1 MKKEK
6 TKDRKY
12 MKTTIHNLRRAGML
26 CVSLALMALTLGS
39 CASDIE
45 NIQPSSPDKESGQT
59 KYPTTTIRMYIG
71 TPDMD
76 GETQKIVNELASNA
90 KTRGT
95 LTRALTLDGNG
106 KVEADQDFVATC
118 YIINERTQQLGKFT
132 YKWRTKRS
140 DSNYLLLDDPNG
152 EGKPQNITVQ
162 WIKGAATNNI
172 SGNDWKVCAVAG
184 GTEKEVGGGANG
196 TMRHAVNFQPQ
207 MVRDN
212 SPETKQG
219 GNVRMANNNEPI
231 AFISNSKP
239 VTMRN
244 GAPFARFRFKMPG
257 TLVKIKVKRDDNVS
271 KSHDYFLKTNALHPM
286 GVFCPITDKGE
297 LKAGDI
303 STWWEST
310 CPVIVRN
317 FNNNDNYILHLNG
330 KADEAIH
337 LTEGGAEYDVW
348 YMWGMPTDK
357 TGVETMMG
365 SWTGGYILK
374 QAKKANAQ
382 GPFISKHI
390 FKNDGGKM
398 RTLTANVNDSEPYP
412 AFNFLNFLS
421 RAAKHNVAAPKT
433 WWDNDLVIPGDKW
446 PDDSHDWRKKNGS
459 VWYTWEE
466 AMQHKRVMPE
476 DNVWHTPSLTE
487 LTTLF
492 PFPAEYGKWKDQGK
506 DVCVCPGKERTFQNE
521 NDLYLEWMTLYAE
534 IEESNGY
541 LFVRDLIPDNGG
553 DLAAE
558 QMKDLN
564 TQGFFSNFYTTED
577 GKTTYAIR
585 FFRSSKYG
593 DRLCCAYKW
602 ETRNWPNRQDTNE
615 NQLVVTSRWIGNA
628 PLKVSDI
635 MSDAWWNG
643 EDSKFNVQVKLPLQG
658 ESTKGLR
665 LLPTNWHNG
674 MMLVAANTYQGKG
687 SANTGHF
694 CRSFSNW
701 KSGTFQRKNY
711 WGTAFIH
718 PFTNLMMCNEK
729 GKWGEQ
735 YNEEGSGHGSGKNWP
750 RPKTGWHANPR

>member
-1 MKKEK
+1 
-6 TKDRKY
+6 
-12 MKTTIHNLRRAGML
+12 
-26 CVSLALMALTLGS
+26 
-39 CASDIE
+39 
-45 NIQPSSPDKESGQT
+45 
-59 KYPTTTIRMYIG
+59 
-71 TPDMD
+71 
-76 GETQKIVNELASNA
+76 
-90 KTRGT
+90 
-95 LTRALTLDGNG
+95 
-106 KVEADQDFVATC
+106 
-118 YIINERTQQLGKFT
+118 
-132 YKWRTKRS
+132 
-140 DSNYLLLDDPNG
+140 
-152 EGKPQNITVQ
+152 
-162 WIKGAATNNI
+162 
-172 SGNDWKVCAVAG
+172 
-184 GTEKEVGGGANG
+184 
-196 TMRHAVNFQPQ
+196 
-207 MVRDN
+207 
-212 SPETKQG
+212 
-219 GNVRMANNNEPI
+219 
-231 AFISNSKP
+231 
-239 VTMRN
+239 
-244 GAPFARFRFKMPG
+244 
-257 TLVKIKVKRDDNVS
+257 
-271 KSHDYFLKTNALHPM
+271 
-286 GVFCPITDKGE
+286 
-297 LKAGDI
+297 
-303 STWWEST
+303 
-310 CPVIVRN
+310 
-317 FNNNDNYILHLNG
+317 
-330 KADEAIH
+330 
-337 LTEGGAEYDVW
+337 
-348 YMWGMPTDK
+348 MWGMPTDK

>member
-1 MKKEK
+1 
-6 TKDRKY
+6 

-45 NIQPSSPDKESGQT
+45 NIQPSSPDKEQGQT

-71 TPDMD
+71 DMQMD
-76 GETQKIVNELASNA
+76 GETQKIVRELASNA

-95 LTRALTLDGNG
+95 LTRAITLDGNG
-106 KVEADQDFVATC
+106 KVEAGQDFIATC
-118 YIINERTQQLGKFT
+118 YIMNERTQQLGKFT
-132 YKWRTKRS
+132 YKWKTKRS
-140 DSNYLLLDDPNG
+140 KNNYLLLEDPNG
-152 EGKPQNITVQ
+152 KGKTQNITVQ
-162 WIKGAATNNI
+162 WIKGAATNDI
-172 SGNDWKVCAVAG
+172 SGNGWKACAVAG

-196 TMRHAVNFQPQ
+196 TTRHAVNFQPQ
-207 MVRDN
+207 MVPDD

-286 GVFCPITDKGE
+286 GVFCPITAKGE

-337 LTEGGAEYDVW
+337 LIEGGAEYDVW

-374 QAKKANAQ
+374 QAKKANAR

-390 FKNDGGKM
+390 FKNDGGKI

-421 RAAKHNVAAPKT
+421 RAAKHNIAAPKT

-446 PDDSHDWRKKNGS
+446 PDDSKDWRTGKSKGS
-459 VWYTWEE
+459 VWYTWED
-466 AMQHKRVMPE
+466 AMHHKLVMPE

-492 PFPAEYGKWKDQGK
+492 PFPDKWGKWEDQK
-506 DVCVCPGKERTFQNE
+506 RDVYVCPGDQRTFKNE
-521 NDLYLEWMTLYAE
+521 NDLYQESMTLYAE
-534 IEESNGY
+534 FDNSDGF
-541 LFVRDLIPDNGG
+541 LCVKDLISANIEG
-553 DLAAE
+553 
-558 QMKDLN
+558 LN

-602 ETRNWPNRQDTNE
+602 ETHNWPDRKDTNE

-635 MSDAWWNG
+635 MSDTWWNG
-643 EDSKFNVQVKLPLQG
+643 EDSKFNVQVKLPCQG
-658 ESTKGLR
+658 ESAGLSYTNYRNSMTMIAGNNDPTTGTPKQHFARVFSSHKG
-665 LLPTNWHNG
+665 
-674 MMLVAANTYQGKG
+674 
-687 SANTGHF
+687 
-694 CRSFSNW
+694 
-701 KSGTFQRKNY
+701 GTFQRKTR
-711 WGTAFIH
+711 WKMGFIH

-729 GKWGEQ
+729 GAPGDK
-735 YNEEGSGHGSGKNWP
+735 YNEEGSGHGSGTNWA

>member
-6 TKDRKY
+6 TKDWKY

-45 NIQPSSPDKESGQT
+45 NIQPSSPDKEQGQT

-132 YKWRTKRS
+132 YKWKTKRS
-140 DSNYLLLDDPNG
+140 KNNYLLLEDPNG
-152 EGKPQNITVQ
+152 EGKLQNISVTWVL
-162 WIKGAATNNI
+162 GSPSNNI
-172 SGNDWKVCAVAG
+172 SGDDWKVCAVAG

-196 TMRHAVNFQPQ
+196 TMRHSVSFQPQ
-207 MVRDN
+207 MVPDN

-231 AFISNSKP
+231 AFVSNNKP
-239 VTMRN
+239 ITMRN
-244 GAPFARFRFKMPG
+244 GAPFARFKFKMPG

-286 GVFCPITDKGE
+286 GVFCPITDKGK

-310 CPVIVRN
+310 CPLVVRN
-317 FNNNDNYILHLNG
+317 FDNNDNYILHLNG
-330 KADEAIH
+330 KAKEAIH
-337 LTEGGAEYDVW
+337 LTKGGAEYDVW

-382 GPFISKHI
+382 GPFISKHD
-390 FKNDGGKM
+390 FKKDGGKM
-398 RTLTANVNDSEPYP
+398 RTLTANVHDSEPYP

-421 RAAKHNVAAPKT
+421 RAAKHNIAAPKT
-433 WWDNDLVIPGDKW
+433 WWDNDCYLNSNNW
-446 PDDSHDWRKKNGS
+446 PDNRNGHT
-459 VWYTWEE
+459 VWYTWDD
-466 AMQHKRVMPE
+466 AMQYKKVMPE

-602 ETRNWPNRQDTNE
+602 ETHNWPNRQDTNE

-643 EDSKFNVQVKLPLQG
+643 EDSKFNVQVKLPCQG
-658 ESTKGLR
+658 ESAGIKYTNYRNSMTMIAGSNHQTAGVKTQHFARVFSSHKG
-665 LLPTNWHNG
+665 
-674 MMLVAANTYQGKG
+674 
-687 SANTGHF
+687 
-694 CRSFSNW
+694 
-701 KSGTFQRKNY
+701 GTFQRKTQ
-711 WGTAFIH
+711 WRMGFIH

>member
-1 MKKEK
+1 
-6 TKDRKY
+6 

-45 NIQPSSPDKESGQT
+45 NIQPSSPDKEQGQT

-71 TPDMD
+71 DMQMD
-76 GETQKIVNELASNA
+76 GETQEIVRELASNA

-106 KVEADQDFVATC
+106 KVEAKQDFVATC
-118 YIINERTQQLGKFT
+118 YIMNERTQQLGKFT

-152 EGKPQNITVQ
+152 KGKPQNITVT
-162 WIKGAATNNI
+162 WVLGSPSNNI
-172 SGNDWKVCAVAG
+172 SGDGWKACAVAG

-207 MVRDN
+207 MVPDD
-212 SPETKQG
+212 SPDTEQG

-244 GAPFARFRFKMPG
+244 GAPFVRFRFKMPG

-286 GVFCPITDKGE
+286 GVFCPITAKGE

-337 LTEGGAEYDVW
+337 LTEDGARYDVW

-382 GPFISKHI
+382 GPFVSKHI
-390 FKNDGGKM
+390 FKNDGGKI
-398 RTLTANVNDSEPYP
+398 RTLTANVHDSEPYP

-421 RAAKHNVAAPKT
+421 RAAKHNIAAPKT
-433 WWDNDLVIPGDKW
+433 WWDNDLYLQNAKW
-446 PDDSHDWRKKNGS
+446 PDESHEWRRNKGE
-459 VWYTWEE
+459 VWYTWDE
-466 AMQHKRVMPE
+466 AMQHKKVMPE

-492 PFPAEYGKWKDQGK
+492 PFPVEYGRWKDQSW
-506 DVCVCPGKERTFQNE
+506 DIYVCKGDQRTFTNKTELWQ
-521 NDLYLEWMTLYAE
+521 EWMTLYADME
-534 IEESNGY
+534 DSEGY
-541 LFVRDLIPDNGG
+541 MYIRDLFPGNGG
-553 DLAAE
+553 DLASE
-558 QMKDLN
+558 QMKNLN
-564 TQGFFSNFYTTED
+564 TQGFFSNYFTTAD
-577 GKTTYAIR
+577 GKKTYGIR
-585 FFRSSKYG
+585 FFRSAKYG

-602 ETRNWPNRQDTNE
+602 ETKNWPDCKWTNE
-615 NQLVVTSRWIGNA
+615 NQLIVTSRWIGNA

-643 EDSKFNVQVKLPLQG
+643 EDSKYNVQVNLPCQAENSG
-658 ESTKGLR
+658 VWY
-665 LLPTNWHNG
+665 TNDHNA
-674 MMLVAANTYQGKG
+674 MTLVAGNTYQISGY
-687 SANTGHF
+687 TGHF
-694 CRSFSNW
+694 ARAFSSY
-701 KSGTFQRKNY
+701 KGGTFQRKNNY
-711 WGTAFIH
+711 RKGFIH
-718 PFTNLMMCNEK
+718 PFTNRQMCLER
-729 GKWGEQ
+729 GKWGDE
-735 YNEEGSGHGSGKNWP
+735 YLEEGSGKGTGRQWDL
-750 RPKTGWHANPR
+750 PKTGWHKNPR

>member
-1 MKKEK
+1 
-6 TKDRKY
+6 

-45 NIQPSSPDKESGQT
+45 NIQPSSPDKEQGQT

-71 TPDMD
+71 DMQMD
-76 GETQKIVNELASNA
+76 GKTQKIVRELASNA
-90 KTRGT
+90 KTRGGI
-95 LTRALTLDGNG
+95 TRAISLDGNG
-106 KVEADQDFVATC
+106 KVEAKQDFVATC
-118 YIINERTQQLGKFT
+118 YIMNERTQQLGKFT

-152 EGKPQNITVQ
+152 EGKLQNITVT
-162 WIKGAATNNI
+162 WILGSPSNNI
-172 SGNDWKVCAVAG
+172 SGDGWKVCAVAG
-184 GTEKEVGGGANG
+184 GTEKEVRGANG
-196 TMRHAVNFQPQ
+196 TKRHSVNFQPQ
-207 MVRDN
+207 MVPDN
-212 SPETKQG
+212 SPYTEQG

-244 GAPFARFRFKMPG
+244 GAPFVRFRFKMPG

-286 GVFCPITDKGE
+286 GVFCPITDKGK

-310 CPVIVRN
+310 CPLVVRN
-317 FNNNDNYILHLNG
+317 FDNNDNYILHLNG

-374 QAKKANAQ
+374 QAKKANVR

-390 FKNDGGKM
+390 FKNDGGKI

-421 RAAKHNVAAPKT
+421 RAAKHNIAAPKT

-492 PFPAEYGKWKDQGK
+492 PFPAVYGKWEDQGK
-506 DVCVCPGKERTFQNE
+506 DIDLKPDNRTFSDKNRLWQ
-521 NDLYLEWMTLYAE
+521 EWMTLYAE
-534 IEESNGY
+534 IEDSEGFLY
-541 LFVRDLIPDNGG
+541 VRDLIPDNGG
-553 DLAAE
+553 DLAEA
-558 QMKDLN
+558 QMEGLN
-564 TQGFFSNFYTTED
+564 TQGFFSNFYTTDD

-602 ETRNWPNRQDTNE
+602 ETRNWPNRQNTNE

-729 GKWGEQ
+729 GMLGDK

>member
-132 YKWRTKRS
+132 YKWKTKRS
-140 DSNYLLLDDPNG
+140 KDNFLLLEDPNG
-152 EGKPQNITVQ
+152 GKPQNITIQ
-162 WIKGAATNNI
+162 WIKGAATNDI
-172 SGNDWKVCAVAG
+172 SGNGWKACAVAG

-207 MVRDN
+207 MVPDD
-212 SPETKQG
+212 SPDTKQG

-398 RTLTANVNDSEPYP
+398 RTLTANVHDSEPYP

-433 WWDNDLVIPGDKW
+433 WWDNDLYLQNAKW
-446 PDDSHDWRKKNGS
+446 PDESHEWRKNKGE
-459 VWYTWEE
+459 VWYSWDE
-466 AMQHKRVMPE
+466 AMQHKKVMPE

-492 PFPAEYGKWKDQGK
+492 PFPAVYSDWTDQGK
-506 DVCVCPGKERTFQNE
+506 DIVLEPGDRTFKDE
-521 NDLYLEWMTLYAE
+521 YKLWEEWMTLYADME
-534 IEESNGY
+534 DSNGY
-541 LFVRDLIPDNGG
+541 MFIRDLFPGNGG
-553 DLAAE
+553 DLASE
-558 QMKDLN
+558 QMKNLN
-564 TQGFFSNFYTTED
+564 TQGFFSHYFTTAD
-577 GKTTYAIR
+577 GKKTYGIR
-585 FFRSSKYG
+585 FFRSTKYG

-602 ETRNWPNRQDTNE
+602 ETKNWPNCKWTNE
-615 NQLVVTSRWIGNA
+615 NQLIVTSRWIGNA

-643 EDSKFNVQVKLPLQG
+643 EDSKYNVQVNLPCQAENSGLQY
-658 ESTKGLR
+658 TNDHNAMT
-665 LLPTNWHNG
+665 LLAG
-674 MMLVAANTYQGKG
+674 NTYQN
-687 SANTGHF
+687 SAHGGHF
-694 CRSFSNW
+694 ARAFSSH
-701 KSGTFQRKNY
+701 KGGTFQRKNY
-711 WGTAFIH
+711 YKKGFIH
-718 PFTNLMMCNEK
+718 PFTNRQMCLER
-729 GKWGEQ
+729 GKWGDE
-735 YNEEGSGHGSGKNWP
+735 YFEEGSGKGNGKQWDL
-750 RPKTGWHANPR
+750 PKTGWHTNPR

>member
-1 MKKEK
+1 
-6 TKDRKY
+6 

-26 CVSLALMALTLGS
+26 CVSLALMGLALGS

-45 NIQPSSPDKESGQT
+45 NIQPSSPDKEQGQT

-71 TPDMD
+71 DMQMD
-76 GETQKIVNELASNA
+76 GETQKIVRELASNA
-90 KTRGT
+90 KTRGGI
-95 LTRALTLDGNG
+95 TRAISLDENG
-106 KVEADQDFVATC
+106 KVEAKQDFVATC
-118 YIINERTQQLGKFT
+118 YIMNERTQQLGKFT

-140 DSNYLLLDDPNG
+140 DNNYLLLNDPNG
-152 EGKPQNITVQ
+152 EGKLQNITVT
-162 WIKGAATNNI
+162 WILGSPSDNI
-172 SGNDWKVCAVAG
+172 SGDGWQVCAVAG

-196 TMRHAVNFQPQ
+196 TTRHSVSFQPQ
-207 MVRDN
+207 MVPDN
-212 SPETKQG
+212 SPYTEQG

-244 GAPFARFRFKMPG
+244 GAPFVRFRFKMPG

-286 GVFCPITDKGE
+286 GVFCPITDKGK

-310 CPVIVRN
+310 CPLVVRN
-317 FNNNDNYILHLNG
+317 FDNNDNYILHLNG

-382 GPFISKHI
+382 GPFVSKHI
-390 FKNDGGKM
+390 FKNDGGKI
-398 RTLTANVNDSEPYP
+398 RTLTANVHDSEPYP
-412 AFNFLNFLS
+412 SFNFLNFLS
-421 RAAKHNVAAPKT
+421 RAAKHNIAAPKT

-492 PFPAEYGKWKDQGK
+492 PFPAVYGKWTDQGK
-506 DVCVCPGKERTFQNE
+506 DIVLKPDNRTFQNE

-534 IEESNGY
+534 IEDSEGFLY
-541 LFVRDLIPDNGG
+541 VRDLIPDNGG
-553 DLAAE
+553 DLAGV
-558 QMKDLN
+558 QMQNLN
-564 TQGFFSNFYTTED
+564 TQGFFSNFYTTND

-701 KSGTFQRKNY
+701 EGGTFQRKNY

-729 GKWGEQ
+729 GKLGDQ
-735 YNEEGSGHGSGKNWP
+735 YNEEGSGHGTGTNWA